1 MPNPKTIEELL
12 KMKPCPFE
20 HEQLITID
28 LLWEMVIARKVD
40 ARLYEL
46 ITNTDGWD
54 WYKDTGFG
62 FEMPEGYYYLPIG
75 MNLGLPEGEWTYA
88 ELEDL
93 INSLPFGVVNQ
104 YFNDASI
111 GYVIYKKTQYYD
123 EKIVPLD
130 GLEFTRVSNPKT
142 KIIYIVKQPSPN
154 LYNPLDHKEEVL
166 MENNSANEELRY
178 QLKCPPKFTPFNPNF
193 FERKFTLDELKAL
206 NFQPAS
212 CGIMPMSKIDEI
224 TNYIGVCFSDQTWG
238 LSEEGITYLNDQI
251 TQIIHDHHQP
261 EAEPVKEQPTPTELP
276 WQDIST
282 LKGSGY
288 KGDILIRWDSSSIHY
303 HSNTWKYDIIES
315 YQNEKALSP
324 FSYITHWLPITPPKA
339 PTVEV
344 PVEPERVSYSW
355 FAIEPEG
362 TWYCLDYESGY
373 QLFTHL
379 TTYEA
384 TSNLIREVIA
394 NGYPIYATE
403 PSAWLA
409 WKAEQEGKSV

>member
-1 MPNPKTIEELL
+1 MPNPTTIEELL

-130 GLEFTRVSNPKT
+130 GLEFTRISNPKT

-282 LKGSGY
+282 FNDLY
-288 KGDILIRWDSSSIHY
+288 KGWYVGWRTFNDGSSCALTFHSKR
-303 HSNTWKYDIIES
+303 SNT
-315 YQNEKALSP
+315 NGL
-324 FSYITHWLPITPPKA
+324 THWLPITPPKA
-339 PTVEV
+339 LTVEAP

>member
-166 MENNSANEELRY
+166 METNSVNEELRY
-178 QLKCPPKFTPFNPNF
+178 QLKCPPKSTPFNPNF

-238 LSEEGITYLNDQI
+238 LSEEGITYLND
-251 TQIIHDHHQP
+251 HQRYRDW
-261 EAEPVKEQPTPTELP
+261 ET
-276 WQDIST
+276 DRNST
-282 LKGSGY
+282 RLN
-288 KGDILIRWDSSSIHY
+288 SSH
-303 HSNTWKYDIIES
+303 
-315 YQNEKALSP
+315 
-324 FSYITHWLPITPPKA
+324 
-339 PTVEV
+339 
-344 PVEPERVSYSW
+344 
-355 FAIEPEG
+355 
-362 TWYCLDYESGY
+362 
-373 QLFTHL
+373 
-379 TTYEA
+379 
-384 TSNLIREVIA
+384 
-394 NGYPIYATE
+394 
-403 PSAWLA
+403 
-409 WKAEQEGKSV
+409 